1 MIVDL
6 VLNIDGLI
14 LNDGESVDDFVNSV
28 QEITNSNYNITY
40 DVLYCEED

>member
-14 LNDGESVDDFVNSV
+14 LDKGESVEDYIDKIQKIS
-28 QEITNSNYNITY
+28 NSNHDIIY
-40 DVLYCEED
+40 DIIYMEE